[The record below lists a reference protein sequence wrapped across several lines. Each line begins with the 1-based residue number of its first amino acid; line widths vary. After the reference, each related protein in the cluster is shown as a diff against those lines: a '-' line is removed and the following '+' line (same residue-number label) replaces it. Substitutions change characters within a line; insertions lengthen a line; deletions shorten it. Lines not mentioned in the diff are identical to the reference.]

1 MEQQDEYHYL
11 VFGPQNNMLDN
22 YVYSNYIGDYV
33 VFHVPK
39 YINQD
44 NWTEYDSLI
53 KNFECINFYPIEL
66 FFSNC
71 MDCPQLCNY
80 NDKIFILN
88 DITNL
93 LICNSCVII
102 LHKLKFN
109 DDDIK
114 LVGVKQYGTFRNDV
128 KVFNDDELS
137 WYIIDSPDNK
147 YNWVEINQFTQLKIW
162 N

>member
-1 MEQQDEYHYL
+1 MEQSDEYHYL

-22 YVYSNYIGDYV
+22 YVYSNYIGDYM
-33 VFHVPK
+33 VFHIPK
-39 YINQD
+39 YINHD
-44 NWTEYDSLI
+44 NWTEYELLI
-53 KNFECINFYPIEL
+53 KYFESINFYPKEL
-66 FFSNC
+66 LFSNC
-71 MDCPQLCNY
+71 INCSELCNY

-88 DITNL
+88 DITKL
-93 LICNSCVII
+93 LIYYGSHVII

-109 DDDIK
+109 DDNIE
-114 LVGVKQYGTFRNDV
+114 LVGVKQYGKFRKNI

-147 YNWVEINQFTQLKIW
+147 YNWDKINQFKKIW